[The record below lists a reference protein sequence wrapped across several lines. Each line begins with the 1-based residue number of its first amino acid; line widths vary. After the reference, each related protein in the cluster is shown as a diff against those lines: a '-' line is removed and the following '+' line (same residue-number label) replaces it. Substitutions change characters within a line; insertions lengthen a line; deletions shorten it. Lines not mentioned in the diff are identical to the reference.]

1 MEGKFLMAILL
12 GKKVKIFS
20 LSANRPLAEEIAESI
35 GVPLSSC
42 DIMHFADGEINVQ
55 INETVRGHNVF
66 IIQPTSKPVND
77 NLMEVLIMCDALK
90 RASAKTINLVIPYYG
105 YSRQDRKSR
114 SRQPIS
120 AKLVADLLQVAGVNR
135 IICMDIHA
143 AQIQGFFNIPVDNFI
158 GLPILVNYL
167 LDKNLSDVV
176 VVSPDHGGTTRAR
189 EFAKVLDTTIA
200 IIDKRRPEPNKAE
213 VMNIIGTVEGKTCIL
228 VDDMVDTAGTLTAGA
243 AALMAAGAKEVYAAC
258 THGVLSGSAIE
269 RIENSCLKEMII
281 TNTIYLDESKK
292 IDKIKI
298 LSVGTLLGHGILRI
312 LSDEPLSGLFTYS
325 YDKSKRELL

>member
-1 MEGKFLMAILL
+1 MAILL

-20 LSANRPLAEEIAESI
+20 LSSNRELAEEIAESV

-42 DIMHFADGEINVQ
+42 DILHFADGEINIQ

-66 IIQPTSKPVND
+66 VIQPTSAPVN
-77 NLMEVLIMCDALK
+77 NHLMEVLIMCDALK

-105 YSRQDRKSR
+105 YSRQDRKSK

-120 AKLVADLLQVAGVNR
+120 AKLVADLLQVAGADRV
-135 IICMDIHA
+135 ICMDIHA
-143 AQIQGFFNIPVDNFI
+143 AQIQGFFNIPVDNFL
-158 GLPILVNYL
+158 GLPILANYII
-167 LDKNLSDVV
+167 DKNLKDIV

-189 EFAKVLDTTIA
+189 EFAKVLDCTIA

-213 VMNIIGTVEGKTCIL
+213 VMNIIGNVAGKTCIL
-228 VDDMVDTAGTLTAGA
+228 VDDMCDTAGTLTVGAQALVDAGA
-243 AALMAAGAKEVYAAC
+243 TEVYAAC
-258 THGVLSGSAIE
+258 THGVLSGPAIE
-269 RIENSCLKEMII
+269 RIKNSCLKELLV
-281 TNTIYLDESKK
+281 TNTIYLPEEKR
-292 IDKIKI
+292 IDKIKV

>member
-1 MEGKFLMAILL
+1 MAILL
-12 GKKVKIFS
+12 GKKVKLFS
-20 LSANRPLAEEIAESI
+20 LSANVELAEEIAESVGI
-35 GVPLSSC
+35 PLSSC
-42 DIMHFADGEINVQ
+42 DILHFADGEINVQ

-66 IIQPTSKPVND
+66 VIQPTSAPVND
-77 NLMEVLIMCDALK
+77 HLMELLIMCDALK

-120 AKLVADLLQVAGVNR
+120 AKLVADLLQVAGADRV
-135 IICMDIHA
+135 ICMDIHA
-143 AQIQGFFNIPVDNFI
+143 AQIQGFFDIPVDNFM
-158 GLPILVNYL
+158 GLPVLANYFI
-167 LDKNLSDVV
+167 DKKLTDVV

-213 VMNIIGTVEGKTCIL
+213 VMNIIGNVAGKTCIL
-228 VDDMVDTAGTLTAGA
+228 VDDMCDTAGTLTIGAKALMDAGA
-243 AALMAAGAKEVYAAC
+243 REVYAAC
-258 THGVLSGSAIE
+258 THGVLSGEAIS
-269 RIENSCLKEMII
+269 RIANSCLKEMVI
-281 TNTIYLDESKK
+281 TNTIRLDESKR
-292 IDKIKI
+292 IDKINV

-312 LSDEPLSGLFTYS
+312 LSDEPLSGLFIYS

>member
-1 MEGKFLMAILL
+1 MAILL
-12 GKKVKIFS
+12 GKKVKLFS
-20 LSANRPLAEEIAESI
+20 LSANKELAEEIAESV

-42 DIMHFADGEINVQ
+42 EVLHFADGEINVQ

-66 IIQPTSKPVND
+66 VIQPTSAPVND
-77 NLMEVLIMCDALK
+77 HLMEILIMCDALK

-120 AKLVADLLQVAGVNR
+120 AKLVADLLQTAGADRV
-135 IICMDIHA
+135 IFMDIHA
-143 AQIQGFFNIPVDNFI
+143 AQIQGFFDIPVDNFL
-158 GLPILVNYL
+158 GLPILANYI
-167 LDKNLSDVV
+167 LDKKYDNPI

-189 EFAKVLDTTIA
+189 ELAKVLDTTIA
-200 IIDKRRPEPNKAE
+200 IIDKRRPEPNKSE
-213 VMNIIGTVEGKTCIL
+213 VMNIIGNVAGKTCIL
-228 VDDMVDTAGTLTAGA
+228 IDDMCDTAGTLTAGA
-243 AALMAAGAKEVYAAC
+243 QALLNAGAERVLAMC
-258 THGVLSGSAIE
+258 THGVLSGPAIE
-269 RIENSCLKEMII
+269 RITNSCLEEVVI
-281 TNTIYLDESKK
+281 TNTIQLDESKK
-292 IDKIKI
+292 CDKIKV